1 MDEKPVD
8 TDRASL
14 VAQFRCE
21 AEAVNAEV
29 FIVSGTDNLVKALNS
44 FCRENGV
51 DMLPAVLPETG
62 IWPDVVQQLTRA
74 GLTLINEFSR
84 EQLEESGVGL
94 NAADFGIAET
104 GTLVFLETAADEVRT
119 GTIPTRHIVFLK
131 SCDICPCASEITPE
145 IDAFVGECLVSNKP
159 CRVSMVTGPSR
170 TADIERELTVGV
182 HGPKEL
188 IIFILDTGD
197 NI

>member
-21 AEAVNAEV
+21 AEALNAEV
-29 FIVSGTDNLVKALNS
+29 FIVNGTDNLVKALNS
-44 FCRENGV
+44 FCQENGV

-62 IWPDVVQQLTRA
+62 IWPDVAQQLTRA

-104 GTLVFLETAADEVRT
+104 GTLVFLETAAAEVRT
-119 GTIPTRHIVFLK
+119 GTIPTKMSGLTRWRNWRPAEIFQSMRPKISTIPFGCRK
-131 SCDICPCASEITPE
+131 S
-145 IDAFVGECLVSNKP
+145 G
-159 CRVSMVTGPSR
+159 R
-170 TADIERELTVGV
+170 
-182 HGPKEL
+182 
-188 IIFILDTGD
+188 
-197 NI
+197 